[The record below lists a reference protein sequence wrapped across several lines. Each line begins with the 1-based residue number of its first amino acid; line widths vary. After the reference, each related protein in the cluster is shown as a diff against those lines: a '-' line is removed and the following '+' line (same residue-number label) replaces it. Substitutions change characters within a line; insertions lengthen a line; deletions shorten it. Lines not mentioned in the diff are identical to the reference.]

1 MKSPTAYFL
10 LGFAAATV
18 IWLVV
23 LAFLNAELLRTFT
36 SFSGH
41 S

>member
-1 MKSPTAYFL
+1 MKYFL
-10 LGFAAATV
+10 LGFVAATV

-23 LAFLNAELLRTFT
+23 FAYLHDELLRTFS

-41 S
+41 

>member
-1 MKSPTAYFL
+1 MKNFL
-10 LGFAAATV
+10 LGFVTATV

-23 LAFLNAELLRTFT
+23 FAYLHEQLLQTFS

-41 S
+41 